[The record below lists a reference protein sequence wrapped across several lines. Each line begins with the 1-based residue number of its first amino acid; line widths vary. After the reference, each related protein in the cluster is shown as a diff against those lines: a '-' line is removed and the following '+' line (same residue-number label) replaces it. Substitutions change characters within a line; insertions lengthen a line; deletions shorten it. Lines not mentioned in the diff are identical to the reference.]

1 MCQRLMLRCGLRV
14 RKGNNVRW
22 EVIAMTQGTLRVHHR
37 KGPVDRMVSLSP
49 DGATA
54 LRQWHGLRS
63 ASIGNQ
69 TALEFPICW
78 IG

>member
-1 MCQRLMLRCGLRV
+1 
-14 RKGNNVRW
+14 
-22 EVIAMTQGTLRVHHR
+22 MTQGTLRVHNR

-54 LRQWHGLRS
+54 LRQWHWLRS
-63 ASIGNQ
+63 ASIENQ

-78 IG
+78 VG